1 MQRFV
6 KTALAS
12 LSVMAIGIS
21 PVGASAPKTIK
32 APATVS
38 VKGTTF
44 VKVTA
49 ATAKSYKGAGPYHVG
64 IMTFDERVA
73 GTTLTPAGYT
83 TKVDCWYP
91 TLAIGTSSIYNMSQW
106 LPAPIAFIVNNNPA
120 AKTIA
125 TYPTGGIAKAAVA
138 PGKFPLGLFSHGYG
152 GFRDQSAGIT
162 SHLASWGFVVC
173 APDHLGRNLTAQLD
187 PTVGLTPPTS
197 DPNADVNDLSTLQAQ
212 LKANKVAALKGHVDV
227 TRVVALGHSA
237 GGSASERLASY
248 ATSLNASG
256 TWLKGFIGMAG
267 MSGLNW
273 SQAVAPFNT
282 IPTQP
287 GYILSGENDIT
298 VPTATLQT
306 AFASLKAKSTMTV
319 LSGAG
324 HNVFSDICVIGQGSG
339 GILAI
344 AAALNVSVPDNLAKL
359 ATDGCK
365 SPNRPVLDDLGVI
378 GQITVAAARSMNG
391 QDAGR
396 PTTTGLVAAYPGL
409 VVSTSRAGG
418 DGGAGGVTTE

>member
-6 KTALAS
+6 KSAVAA
-12 LSVMAIGIS
+12 LSVLAIGVA
-21 PVGASAPKTIK
+21 PAGASGAKTIK
-32 APATVS
+32 APATVT

-44 VKVTA
+44 VKVTSPS
-49 ATAKSYKGAGPYHVG
+49 ATSYQGAGPYHVG
-64 IMTFDERVA
+64 IMTFDEKVA

-91 TLAIGTSSIYNMSQW
+91 TLANGTSSIYNMSQW
-106 LPAPIAFIVNNNPA
+106 LPGPIAFIVNNNPA

-138 PGKFPLGLFSHGYG
+138 PGKFPLVLFSHGYG

-187 PTVGLTPPTS
+187 PTVGLTPPTT
-197 DPNADVNDLSTLQAQ
+197 DPNADVNDLVTLQAQ
-212 LKANKVAALKGHVDV
+212 LKANKVPALKGHVDV
-227 TRVVALGHSA
+227 ASVVALGHSA

-248 ATSLNASG
+248 ATSLNTSG
-256 TWLKGFIGMAG
+256 KWLKGWIGMAG
-267 MSGLNW
+267 MLRLDW
-273 SQAVAPFNT
+273 SNTVAPFNQ
-282 IPTQP
+282 IPAQP
-287 GYILSGENDIT
+287 GYVLSGDNDIT
-298 VPTATLQT
+298 VPTTSLQT
-306 AFASLKAKSTMTV
+306 AFASLTAKSTMTV

-324 HNVFSDICVIGQGSG
+324 HNVFSDICVIGAGSG

-344 AAALNVSVPDNLAKL
+344 AKALNVSVPDNLANL

-391 QDAGR
+391 QDVGR
-396 PTTTGLVAAYPGL
+396 PTTTGLGVAFPGL
-409 VVSTSRAGG
+409 VVSTSRVGG
-418 DGGAGGVTTE
+418 GSGVTTE

>member
-6 KTALAS
+6 KSAVAA
-12 LSVMAIGIS
+12 LSVLAIGVA
-21 PVGASAPKTIK
+21 PAGASGAKTIK
-32 APATVS
+32 APATVT

-44 VKVTA
+44 VKVTSPSA
-49 ATAKSYKGAGPYHVG
+49 ASFKGAGPYHVG
-64 IMTFDERVA
+64 ILTFDEKVA

-91 TLAIGTSSIYNMSQW
+91 TLANGTSSIYNMSQW
-106 LPAPIAFIVNNNPA
+106 LPGPIAFIVNNNPA

-138 PGKFPLGLFSHGYG
+138 PGKFPLMLFSHGYG

-187 PTVGLTPPTS
+187 PTVGLTPPTT
-197 DPNADVNDLSTLQAQ
+197 DPNADVNDLVTLQAQ
-212 LKANKVAALKGHVDV
+212 LKANKVSALKGHVDV
-227 TRVVALGHSA
+227 ASVVALGHSA

-248 ATSLNASG
+248 ATSLNTNG
-256 TWLKGFIGMAG
+256 KWLKGWIGMAG
-267 MSGLNW
+267 MSRLNW
-273 SQAVAPFNT
+273 SNTVAPYNQ
-282 IPTQP
+282 IPVQP
-287 GYILSGENDIT
+287 GYVLSGDNDAT
-298 VPTATLQT
+298 VPTASLQT
-306 AFASLKAKSTMTV
+306 AFASLTAKSTMTV

-324 HNVFSDICVIGQGSG
+324 HNVFSDICVIGAGSG

-344 AAALNVSVPDNLAKL
+344 AKALNVSVPDNLATL

-365 SPNRPVLDDLGVI
+365 TPNRPVLDDLGVI

-391 QDAGR
+391 QDVGR
-396 PTTTGLVAAYPGL
+396 PTTTGLGAAFPGL
-409 VVSTSRAGG
+409 VVSTSRVGG
-418 DGGAGGVTTE
+418 GSGVTTE